1 VTRSFNFEI
10 GLAIPKKKKKK
21 KGRKDSGKKEEKINN
36 ILYQEQKYLGEGCC
50 QVEKK
55 ILLRCKWMVF
65 GRKERGV

>member
-36 ILYQEQKYLGEGCC
+36 ILYQEQKYLGEG
-50 QVEKK
+50 
-55 ILLRCKWMVF
+55 
-65 GRKERGV
+65 